1 MPAEYGLAWTSET
14 GARCLLK
21 TLRAF
26 WRDYPAVEFEL
37 VQQPNCKCKEPVGV
51 IRSDLRCGLPPDE
64 MAARPQYPWQA
75 RHGCLASNDLA
86 AKQNWTA

>member
-14 GARCLLK
+14 GSRCLLK

-37 VQQPNCKCKEPVGV
+37 VIIALKCA
-51 IRSDLRCGLPPDE
+51 RRHLRLRGKATKYGTLRQLLRRGASSP
-64 MAARPQYPWQA
+64 ATNYLARVA
-75 RHGCLASNDLA
+75 
-86 AKQNWTA
+86 